1 MTAKTDDTITI
12 RKGKIEDLQAVYD
25 LVLELAEFEKAPNE
39 VENTIDMMK
48 EDGFGANPIFGFLV
62 SEAGDTIVGLS
73 LYYYRYSTWKGKML
87 YLEDLI
93 VTEQFRNQ
101 GIGKKLFDAT
111 IVEAGRSG
119 CQGMIWQVLDWNEP
133 AIEFYRKYDPVLDN
147 QWVTCRL
154 TREQI
159 LNHNPVS

>member
-1 MTAKTDDTITI
+1 
-12 RKGKIEDLQAVYD
+12 
-25 LVLELAEFEKAPNE
+25 
-39 VENTIDMMK
+39 
-48 EDGFGANPIFGFLV
+48 
-62 SEAGDTIVGLS
+62 
-73 LYYYRYSTWKGKML
+73 ML